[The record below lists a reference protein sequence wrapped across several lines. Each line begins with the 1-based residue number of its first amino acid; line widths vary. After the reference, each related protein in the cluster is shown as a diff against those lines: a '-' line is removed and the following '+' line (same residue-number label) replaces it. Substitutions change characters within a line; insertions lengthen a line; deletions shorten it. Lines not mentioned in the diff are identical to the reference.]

1 MRLADIL
8 KDIEYTIVKGN
19 VDVDIRGICY
29 DSRNSKD
36 GSMFVAIKG
45 FKSDGADYIGDA
57 IERGAVAVLVDGEI
71 SIDKDITLIKVENTR
86 KSLAK
91 IASNYY
97 GDPSK
102 QLFLIGVTGTNGKT
116 SVTYMIKSILESQ
129 NNKVGLIGTIQN
141 MIGDKVYPTERTTP
155 ESLDLQR
162 YLRLMVD
169 EGVKYVVMEV
179 SSHSLALNRVDEC
192 DFDIAVFTNLTQ
204 DHLDFHKTMDD
215 YANAKAKL
223 FRMAKIACVINI
235 DDDYSS
241 LIIENSNAKVVTY
254 GIKDY
259 AYIMA
264 KDIKND
270 IKGAK
275 YTVQIEDIKSDIA
288 LKIPGLFSVYNSLAA
303 ISVAFILGIP
313 LQSVKMALKDVKIKG
328 RFEVLDI
335 DAPYNVVIDY
345 AHTPDGLENLM
356 KAFGEYDTGRKILL
370 FGCGGDRDKGK
381 RPKMGEVAGRYADFV
396 IITSDNPR
404 SEDPMKIISEI
415 EAGIKNTKCPYKI
428 IENRKEAIKYALSI
442 AKDNDIV
449 ILAGKGHETYQVLKD
464 GVIDFDEREIVK
476 EILDGDEKS

>member
-1 MRLADIL
+1 MRLADVL

-71 SIDKDITLIKVENTR
+71 SIDKDITLIKVQNTR

-223 FRMAKIACVINI
+223 FRMAKTACVINI

-381 RPKMGEVAGRYADFV
+381 RPKMGEVAGKYADFV

-404 SEDPMKIISEI
+404 SEDPMQIISEI
-415 EAGIKNTKCPYKI
+415 EMGIKNTKCPYKI

-464 GVIDFDEREIVK
+464 RVIDFDEREIVK
-476 EILDGDEKS
+476 EILNGDEKN

>member
-1 MRLADIL
+1 MRLADVL

-71 SIDKDITLIKVENTR
+71 SIDKDITLIKVQNTR

-223 FRMAKIACVINI
+223 FRMAKTACVINI

-313 LQSVKMALKDVKIKG
+313 LQSVKIALKDVKIKG

-381 RPKMGEVAGRYADFV
+381 RPKMGEVAGKYADFV

-404 SEDPMKIISEI
+404 SEDPMQIISEI
-415 EAGIKNTKCPYKI
+415 EMGIKNTKCPYKI

-464 GVIDFDEREIVK
+464 RVIDFDEREMVK
-476 EILDGDEKS
+476 EILNGDEKN

>member
-1 MRLADIL
+1 MRLADVL

-71 SIDKDITLIKVENTR
+71 SIDKDITLIKVQNTR

-223 FRMAKIACVINI
+223 FRMAKTACVINI

-241 LIIENSNAKVVTY
+241 FIIENSNAKVVTY

-381 RPKMGEVAGRYADFV
+381 RPKMGEVAGKYADFV

-404 SEDPMKIISEI
+404 SEDPMQIISEI
-415 EAGIKNTKCPYKI
+415 EMGIKNTNCPYKI

-464 GVIDFDEREIVK
+464 RVIDFDEREIVK
-476 EILDGDEKS
+476 EILNGDEKN

>member
-29 DSRNSKD
+29 DSRKSKE

-45 FKSDGADYIGDA
+45 FKSDGADYICDA
-57 IERGAVAVLVDGEI
+57 VERGAVAVLVDSGI
-71 SIDKDITLIKVENTR
+71 SIDKDITVIKVENTR

-356 KAFGEYDTGRKILL
+356 KAFDEYDTGRKILL

-404 SEDPMKIISEI
+404 SEDPMEIISEI

-428 IENRKEAIKYALSI
+428 VENRREAIKYALSI

>member
-1 MRLADIL
+1 MRLADVL

-57 IERGAVAVLVDGEI
+57 IERGAVAILVDGEI
-71 SIDKDITLIKVENTR
+71 SIDKDITLIKVQNTR

-223 FRMAKIACVINI
+223 FRMAKTACVINI

-313 LQSVKMALKDVKIKG
+313 LQSVKIALKDVKIKG

-381 RPKMGEVAGRYADFV
+381 RPKMGEVAGKYADFV

-404 SEDPMKIISEI
+404 SEDPMQIISEI
-415 EAGIKNTKCPYKI
+415 EMGIKNTKCPYKI

-464 GVIDFDEREIVK
+464 RVIDFDEREIVK
-476 EILDGDEKS
+476 EILNGDEKN

>member
-1 MRLADIL
+1 MRLADVL

-57 IERGAVAVLVDGEI
+57 IERGAVAILVDGEI
-71 SIDKDITLIKVENTR
+71 SIDKDITLIKVQNTR

-223 FRMAKIACVINI
+223 FRMAKTACVINI

-313 LQSVKMALKDVKIKG
+313 LQSVKIALKDVKIKG

-381 RPKMGEVAGRYADFV
+381 RPKMGEVAGKYADFV

-404 SEDPMKIISEI
+404 SEDPMQIISEI
-415 EAGIKNTKCPYKI
+415 EMGIKNTKCPYKI

-464 GVIDFDEREIVK
+464 RVIDFDEREIVE
-476 EILDGDEKS
+476 EILNGDEKN

>member
-1 MRLADIL
+1 MRLADVL

-57 IERGAVAVLVDGEI
+57 IERGAVAVLVDREI
-71 SIDKDITLIKVENTR
+71 SIDKDITLIKVQNTR

-223 FRMAKIACVINI
+223 FRMAKTACVINI

-381 RPKMGEVAGRYADFV
+381 RPKMGEVAGKYADFV

-404 SEDPMKIISEI
+404 SEDPMQIISEI
-415 EAGIKNTKCPYKI
+415 EMGIKNTNCPYKI

-464 GVIDFDEREIVK
+464 RVIDFDEREIVK
-476 EILDGDEKS
+476 EILNGDEKN

>member
-1 MRLADIL
+1 MRLADVL

-223 FRMAKIACVINI
+223 FRMAKTACVINI

-381 RPKMGEVAGRYADFV
+381 RPKMGEVAGKYADFV

-404 SEDPMKIISEI
+404 SEDPMQIISEI
-415 EAGIKNTKCPYKI
+415 EMGIKNTNCPYKI

-464 GVIDFDEREIVK
+464 RVIDFDEREIVK
-476 EILDGDEKS
+476 EILNGDEKN

>member
-1 MRLADIL
+1 MRLADVL

-71 SIDKDITLIKVENTR
+71 SIDKDITLIKVQNTR

-204 DHLDFHKTMDD
+204 DHLDFHKTMED

-223 FRMAKIACVINI
+223 FRMAKTACVINI

-381 RPKMGEVAGRYADFV
+381 RPKMGEVAGKYADFV

-404 SEDPMKIISEI
+404 SEDPMQIISEI
-415 EAGIKNTKCPYKI
+415 EMGIKNTNCPYKI

-464 GVIDFDEREIVK
+464 RVIDFDEREIVK
-476 EILDGDEKS
+476 EILNGDEKN

>member
-1 MRLADIL
+1 MRLADVL

-57 IERGAVAVLVDGEI
+57 IERGAVAVLVDREI
-71 SIDKDITLIKVENTR
+71 SIDKDITLIKVQNTR

-223 FRMAKIACVINI
+223 FRMAKTACVINI

-241 LIIENSNAKVVTY
+241 FIIENSNAKVVTY

-381 RPKMGEVAGRYADFV
+381 RPKMGEVAGKYADFV

-404 SEDPMKIISEI
+404 SEDPMQIISEI
-415 EAGIKNTKCPYKI
+415 EMGIKNTNCPYKI

-464 GVIDFDEREIVK
+464 RVIDFDEREIVK
-476 EILDGDEKS
+476 EILNGDEKN

>member
-29 DSRNSKD
+29 DSRKSKE

-45 FKSDGADYIGDA
+45 FKSDGADYICDA
-57 IERGAVAVLVDGEI
+57 VERGAVAVLVDSGI
-71 SIDKDITLIKVENTR
+71 SIDKDITVIKVENTR

-356 KAFGEYDTGRKILL
+356 KAFDEYNTGRKILL

-381 RPKMGEVAGRYADFV
+381 RPKMGEVAGKYADFV

-428 IENRKEAIKYALSI
+428 VENRREAIKYALSI

>member
-1 MRLADIL
+1 MRLADVL

-71 SIDKDITLIKVENTR
+71 SIDKDITLIKVQNTR

-141 MIGDKVYPTERTTP
+141 MIGDKVYSTERTTP

-223 FRMAKIACVINI
+223 FRMAKTACVINI

-241 LIIENSNAKVVTY
+241 FIIENSNAKVVTY

-381 RPKMGEVAGRYADFV
+381 RPKMGEVAGKYADFV

-404 SEDPMKIISEI
+404 SEDPMQIISEI
-415 EAGIKNTKCPYKI
+415 EMGIKNTNCPYKI

-449 ILAGKGHETYQVLKD
+449 ILAGKGHESYQVLKD
-464 GVIDFDEREIVK
+464 RVIDFDEREIVK
-476 EILDGDEKS
+476 EILNGDEKN

>member
-1 MRLADIL
+1 MRLADVL

-57 IERGAVAVLVDGEI
+57 IERGAVAVLVDREI
-71 SIDKDITLIKVENTR
+71 SIDKDITLIKVQNTR

-223 FRMAKIACVINI
+223 FRMAKTACVINI

-241 LIIENSNAKVVTY
+241 FIIENSNAKVVTY

-381 RPKMGEVAGRYADFV
+381 RPKMGEVAGKYADFV

-404 SEDPMKIISEI
+404 SEDPIQIISEI
-415 EAGIKNTKCPYKI
+415 EMGIKNTKCPYKI

-464 GVIDFDEREIVK
+464 RVIDFDEREIVK
-476 EILDGDEKS
+476 EILNGDEKN

>member
-29 DSRNSKD
+29 DSRKSKE

-45 FKSDGADYIGDA
+45 FKSDGADYICDA
-57 IERGAVAVLVDGEI
+57 VERGAVAVLVDSEI
-71 SIDKDITLIKVENTR
+71 SIDKDITVIKVENTR

-162 YLRLMVD
+162 YLRLMAD

-204 DHLDFHKTMDD
+204 DHLDFHKTMED
-215 YANAKAKL
+215 YANAKSKL
-223 FRMAKIACVINI
+223 FRMAKTACVINI

-264 KDIKND
+264 KDIKNG
-270 IKGAK
+270 IKGVK
-275 YTVQIEDIKSDIA
+275 YTVQIEDIKSDIS

-303 ISVAFILGIP
+303 IAVAFILGIP
-313 LQSVKMALKDVKIKG
+313 LQTVRMALKDVKIKG

-356 KAFGEYDTGRKILL
+356 KAFDEYDTGRKILL

-404 SEDPMKIISEI
+404 SEDPMEIISEI

-428 IENRKEAIKYALSI
+428 VENRREAIKYALSI

>member
-29 DSRNSKD
+29 DSRKSKE

-45 FKSDGADYIGDA
+45 FKSDGADYICDA
-57 IERGAVAVLVDGEI
+57 VERGAVAVLVDSGI
-71 SIDKDITLIKVENTR
+71 SIDKDITVIKVENTR

-223 FRMAKIACVINI
+223 FRMAKTACVINI

-275 YTVQIEDIKSDIA
+275 YTVQIEDIKSDIT

-303 ISVAFILGIP
+303 IAVAFILGIP
-313 LQSVKMALKDVKIKG
+313 LQTVKMALKDVKIKG

-335 DAPYNVVIDY
+335 DTPYNVVIDY

-356 KAFGEYDTGRKILL
+356 KAFDEYNTGRKILL

-381 RPKMGEVAGRYADFV
+381 RPKMGEVAGKYADFV

-428 IENRKEAIKYALSI
+428 VENRREAIKYALSI

>member
-1 MRLADIL
+1 MRLADVL

-71 SIDKDITLIKVENTR
+71 SIDKDITLIKVQNTR

-223 FRMAKIACVINI
+223 FRMAKTACVINI

-381 RPKMGEVAGRYADFV
+381 RPKMGEVAGKYADFV

-404 SEDPMKIISEI
+404 SEDPMQIISEI
-415 EAGIKNTKCPYKI
+415 EMGIKNTNCPYKI

-464 GVIDFDEREIVK
+464 RVIDFDEREIVK
-476 EILDGDEKS
+476 EILNGDEKN